1 MFFRFMM
8 FLLGLCVL
16 ATGISTV
23 THAGLG
29 TGTVSS
35 AAIVLSQRTG
45 LSMGFFV
52 FATNAFF
59 FVLQTIVDRRDF
71 LVKAVKQL
79 PVCALF
85 GLVFDG
91 AMWMTSFLTPTS
103 YAMSVL
109 QVVAGTVLTGLGI
122 SGMVYA
128 RLFILPPEGLVLTI
142 MHRWGGSF
150 GTLRMGV
157 DIFLV
162 VVAVILSL
170 IFFGTIVGL
179 REGTLITALGAGRC
193 ANVFLKIWGRLFPK
207 HRAID

>member
-1 MFFRFMM
+1 MFFRFVM
-8 FLLGLCVL
+8 FLFGLIVL

-45 LSMGFFV
+45 LTIGFFV
-52 FATNAFF
+52 FATNVFF
-59 FVLQTIVDRRDF
+59 FVLQTLVDRRDF

-79 PVCALF
+79 PICALF
-85 GLVFDG
+85 GAVFDL
-91 AMWMTSFLTPTS
+91 AMWATSFLDPST
-103 YAMSVL
+103 YALKLV

-162 VVAVILSL
+162 LVAVTLSL

-179 REGTLITALGAGRC
+179 REGTLVTALGSGRC
-193 ANVFLKIWGRLFPK
+193 ANVFLKIWGHLFPK

>member
-8 FLLGLCVL
+8 FLFGLCVL

-59 FVLQTIVDRRDF
+59 FVLQTIVDRRGF

-79 PVCALF
+79 PICALF
-85 GLVFDG
+85 GAVFDV
-91 AMWMTSFLTPTS
+91 AMWMTSFLDPTS
-103 YAMSVL
+103 YGLRLL
-109 QVVAGTVLTGLGI
+109 QVAVGTVLTGLGI

-170 IFFGTIVGL
+170 VFFGTIVGL
-179 REGTLITALGAGRC
+179 REGTLVTALGSGRC

>member
-1 MFFRFMM
+1 MVFRFLM
-8 FLLGLCVL
+8 FVFGLLVL

-35 AAIVLSQRTG
+35 AAIVLSQKTG
-45 LSMGFFV
+45 LTIGFFV

-59 FVLQTIVDRRDF
+59 FVLQTLVDHKGF
-71 LVKAVKQL
+71 FIKAVKQL

-85 GLVFDG
+85 GAVFDL
-91 AMWMTSFLTPTS
+91 AMWATSFLDPSS
-103 YAMSVL
+103 YGLKLV
-109 QVVAGTVLTGLGI
+109 QVAAGTVLTGLGI

-128 RLFILPPEGLVLTI
+128 RLFILPPEGFVLSV

-162 VVAVILSL
+162 TVAVILSL
-170 IFFGTIVGL
+170 LFFGTIVGL
-179 REGTLITALGAGRC
+179 REGTLVTALGSGRA
-193 ANVFLKIWGRLFPK
+193 ANLFLKLWGRLFPK
-207 HRAID
+207 HRPID

>member
-8 FLLGLCVL
+8 FLFGLCVL

-91 AMWMTSFLTPTS
+91 AMWMTSFLNPTS

-109 QVVAGTVLTGLGI
+109 QVMAATVLTGLGI

-128 RLFILPPEGLVLTI
+128 RLLILPPEGLVLTI

-170 IFFGTIVGL
+170 IFFGTSWACA
-179 REGTLITALGAGRC
+179 RARSSRHSEQGA
-193 ANVFLKIWGRLFPK
+193 APTSF
-207 HRAID
+207 